1 MIGLIFAIVLGIPAI
16 LILAFVIGNGVRFLI
31 DKDYHSEKGEWFWDI
46 LLGLAILSILGGIF
60 GAF

>member
-1 MIGLIFAIVLGIPAI
+1 MIGGIIAIVFGIPAI
-16 LILAFVIGNGVRFLI
+16 LFLALVIGSGVRFLV
-31 DKDYHSEKGEWFWDI
+31 DKDYHSEKGDGVWNI

>member
-1 MIGLIFAIVLGIPAI
+1 MVGLIIGIVLGLPAI
-16 LILAFVIGNGVRFLI
+16 LILALVIGGGVRFLV
-31 DKDYHSEKGEWFWDI
+31 DKDYHSEKGDGFWNI